1 MTAKKI
7 MELCA
12 LGENS
17 KVQFKQTLDNQRKIA
32 AEMIAFA
39 NYRGGVIL
47 FGIKD
52 KTGEILGLSYEEV
65 QRISREVGN
74 TANEQIRPTL
84 YLQTETVDVEGKI
97 VLVVNVEE
105 GINKPYKDLE
115 GQIWMKQGSDKR
127 RITENAEIL
136 KLFHESANYLP
147 DEEAVFGS
155 SMEHLDI
162 RFLNEY
168 LMKV

>member
-1 MTAKKI
+1 MTAQKI
-7 MELCA
+7 KELCA

-17 KVQFKQTLDNQRKIA
+17 KVQFKQTLENQRKIA

-52 KTGEILGLSYEEV
+52 KTGEILGLNYEEV

-105 GINKPYKDLE
+105 GVNKPYKDLE
-115 GQIWMKQGSDKR
+115 GQIWIKQGSDKR
-127 RITENAEIL
+127 RI
-136 KLFHESANYLP
+136 
-147 DEEAVFGS
+147 
-155 SMEHLDI
+155 
-162 RFLNEY
+162 FLR
-168 LMKV
+168 K